1 MIHTAVV
8 GYGYAGRAFHSYL
21 ICLEPALKLYAI
33 STRSAAAQR
42 AAAEDHPDAVI
53 YPGIDEL
60 LADERVD
67 LVVLATP
74 HDTHHHLAIQAMDA
88 GKHVVTD
95 KIIAL
100 NAQEAEAMVAASER
114 NDVLLSVFH
123 NRRWD
128 WDYATV
134 KYVIEEGW
142 LGDPYLFEAAIM
154 GHRPPRGWRGS
165 KARSGG
171 ILYDWPAHFVD
182 QALQLVDAPVVSVFC
197 DIQRRDVWDVD
208 IGNYAKLIL
217 RFANGVRYQVD
228 ISNLCAAPKP
238 RWFVA
243 GTEGALI
250 KHGIDPQEAA
260 LREGRIEAAEQDPA
274 HYARLYTV
282 ADGERREEV
291 VEPVRTSWTSYYR
304 NIARS
309 LRGEVAL
316 AVTPEQMLALMRVYD
331 AAMQS
336 AATGKIVWL
345 NGGTKAAPM
354 DTTR

>member
-1 MIHTAVV
+1 MINAAVV

-21 ICLEPALKLYAI
+21 ITLEPDLRLYAI
-33 STRSAAAQR
+33 STRSEDAQR
-42 AAAEDHPDAVI
+42 AAAEDYPGVVI

-60 LADERVD
+60 LTDENVD

-74 HDTHHHLAIQAMDA
+74 HTTHYDLAIPAMDA
-88 GKHVVTD
+88 GKHVVSD
-95 KIIAL
+95 KIMAL
-100 NAQEAEAMVAASER
+100 NAQEAETMIAASER

-134 KYVIEEGW
+134 KALIEDGR

-154 GHRPPRGWRGS
+154 GYRPPRGWRGS

-182 QALQLVDAPVVSVFC
+182 QALQLVDASVTRVFC
-197 DIQRRDVWDVD
+197 DIQYRDVWDID

-217 RFANGVRYQVD
+217 RFANGVRYQID

-274 HYARLYTV
+274 HYARLYTM

-291 VEPVRTSWTSYYR
+291 VDPVRTSWTSYYR
-304 NIARS
+304 NIAQT
-309 LRGEVAL
+309 LQGEAVL
-316 AVTPEQMLALMRVYD
+316 AVTPEQMLLLMRVYD

-336 AATGKIVWL
+336 AATGEVMQL
-345 NGGTKAAPM
+345 M
-354 DTTR
+354 DGAEASQTEAG